1 MASSFSSS
9 SSSSSSHSSSS
20 SSSRDKHDVFI
31 SFRGEDTRDGFT
43 SFLYEALR
51 SKAIKAYMDVR
62 EFETGDGISPTLM
75 NAIKESKIS
84 VIIFS
89 KNYASSTW
97 CLNELVQILKCKERN
112 RQIVLP
118 IFYQI
123 DAFIVRDQ
131 TESYADAFEKHEKR
145 FKDDIEKVNQWRKAL
160 KDATYLHGLDS
171 KEYRSEP
178 MFVRKIVDD
187 IWSQL
192 RKKQTSNH
200 HKDLFGIEERM
211 NKIQRLLSIG
221 STDARIIG
229 ICGMGGIGKTT
240 LASAVYQNLY
250 PLFEGHC
257 FLENVREVSAGH
269 SRYKLLTELFND
281 RAIQSLDTPFV
292 VSPFIGGRFRGKK
305 VLIVLDDVDSSTNL
319 EAIIKGYEE
328 VAPGSRIIVTSRD
341 AHVLRNVT
349 KQIYEVR
356 ELDGNESLDLFCF
369 HAFKK
374 ERPAEDFRRQSVRVV
389 RYAYGNP
396 LALKVLGCFLYSR
409 PIEEWKSALEK
420 LKMVPHNDIQKVL
433 RISYEGLDDMQKD
446 MFFDIACFF
455 ARPYFT
461 MFRRNAVE
469 SIQGSSSAKIDI
481 SVLEEKSLITIR
493 GNDQEIT
500 MHNLLQQMGLMMVSE
515 EHKEPG
521 NRSRLWIPEDVS
533 HVLETAS
540 GTDKIKGITLHL
552 CDLQKDVKVSPAAFP
567 KMSNLQYFQIICHK
581 NAKFRLLLPDNGH
594 GLEFPTSSK
603 LRYFCWTFYPYR
615 SFPSGLISENL
626 VQLDLAVS
634 QLVEF
639 WNADQLAPALE
650 KLKFLDLQDSKNLT
664 QIPNLSR
671 AINIERIRLARCRS
685 LVRVPSYFKNLHKLQ
700 SLDLSGCS
708 NLVDVEGLSKNLSH
722 LCLGG
727 TAIEAVPSSIGR
739 AAGLV
744 QLHLHNCERLK
755 ILPTNICK
763 LKSLQSLDLS
773 GCLNLE
779 TFPEISEPME
789 CLKHISLGG
798 TVIKGLPQS
807 SIENLNALSE
817 LDLSRCKNIEFLL
830 SDLCCLR
837 NIDKL
842 VRLNVSYCENLES
855 IPELPPCLKYL
866 EVRLCRNL
874 KSIQKLPSSLRILD
888 ATDCDTLETISS
900 WGRTPLL
907 EEQSCFL
914 LMSCS
919 YRFDNCQRLDQN
931 LTSNIIPHAASLEI
945 LCAAR
950 SPRKLETDCDH
961 RLSILFCYPGDTIPY
976 YFISHID
983 PVTSKNFELP
993 SNWCVANFLGFAFC
1007 FVLNFSEVTREKLFD
1022 RIKFQCVVCFMTNDG
1037 DVENSYKVPVKSDF
1051 QCSTLNSDHVLILY
1065 NHDLCYKNLQEN
1077 FGANW
1082 SSISTFTK
1090 AYFKYQLSFVGSQGS
1105 DFQKIDGCLRHLAI
1119 PKMITKRGVW
1129 LIYDQEDGAKLMDI
1143 DQNYRVSGGNTH
1155 EFPPTK
1161 SKLVAK
1167 L

>member
-1 MASSFSSS
+1 M
-9 SSSSSSHSSSS
+9 SSSS

-31 SFRGEDTRDGFT
+31 SFRGKDTRDGFT
-43 SFLYEALR
+43 SFLYEELR

-62 EFETGDGISPTLM
+62 EFETGDEISPGLEK
-75 NAIKESKIS
+75 AIKESKIS

-97 CLNELVQILKCKERN
+97 CLNELVQILECKERN

-131 TESYADAFEKHEKR
+131 TESYAVAFEKHEER
-145 FKDDIEKVNQWRKAL
+145 FKDDIKKVNQWRKAL

-171 KEYRSEP
+171 KEYRSGP
-178 MFVRKIVDD
+178 MLVRKIVDD

-200 HKDLFGIEERM
+200 HNKELFGIEERI
-211 NKIQRLLSIG
+211 NKIERLLSIG

-240 LASAVYQNLY
+240 LASIIFRKLNH
-250 PLFEGHC
+250 LFEGRC
-257 FLENVREVSAGH
+257 FLKNVREASGH
-269 SRYKLLTELFND
+269 RLDELRNELLTELFND
-281 RAIQSLDTPFV
+281 RAIQTLDTPFV
-292 VSPFIGGRFRGKK
+292 VSPFIGDRFRRKK
-305 VLIVLDDVDSSTNL
+305 VLIVLDDVDSTTNL
-319 EAIIKGYEE
+319 EALIKGYEE
-328 VAPGSRIIVTSRD
+328 VDSGSRIIVTSRD
-341 AHVLRNVT
+341 AHVLKNVT
-349 KQIYEVR
+349 EHIYEVR
-356 ELDGNESLDLFCF
+356 ELDVYESLDLFLL

-374 ERPAEDFRRQSVRVV
+374 ERPAKDYQVLSERVTC
-389 RYAYGNP
+389 YAYGNP
-396 LALKVLGCFLYSR
+396 LALKVLGRSLHTR
-409 PIEEWKSALEK
+409 PIEEWESALRK
-420 LKMVPHNDIQKVL
+420 LKMVPDKDIQKVL

-446 MFFDIACFF
+446 MFLDIACFF
-455 ARPYFT
+455 LCPYFT

-493 GNDQEIT
+493 GDDQEISI
-500 MHNLLQQMGLMMVSE
+500 HNLLQQMGLTIVCE
-515 EHKEPG
+515 KHKEPG
-521 NRSRLWIPEDVS
+521 NRSRLWIPEDIS

-540 GTDKIKGITLHL
+540 GTDKIKSITLHL
-552 CDLQKDVKVSPAAFP
+552 CDLQNDVKVSPAAFS
-567 KMSNLQYFQIICHK
+567 KMSNLHYFQIISHK

-594 GLEFPTSSK
+594 GLEFHPSIK
-603 LRYFCWTFYPYR
+603 LRYFCWTFYPYK
-615 SFPSGLISENL
+615 SFPSGLIPENL
-626 VQLDLAVS
+626 VRLDLTNS

-639 WNADQLAPALE
+639 WNEDQPAPALE
-650 KLKFLDLQDSKNLT
+650 KLKFLELHDSKNLT

-671 AINIERIRLARCRS
+671 AINIESICLARCRS
-685 LVRVPSYFKNLHKLQ
+685 LVQVPSYFKNLDKLR
-700 SLDLSGCS
+700 LLNLSDCS
-708 NLVDVEGLSKNLSH
+708 NLVDVEELSKNLRQLH
-722 LCLGG
+722 LGG
-727 TAIEAVPSSIGR
+727 TAIEAVPSSVGCL
-739 AAGLV
+739 AGLV
-744 QLHLHNCERLK
+744 ELKLRDCRRLK

-779 TFPEISEPME
+779 TFPEILQPME
-789 CLKHISLGG
+789 CLEHISLRG
-798 TVIKGLPQS
+798 TMIKELPQS
-807 SIENLNALSE
+807 SIENLNALSQ
-817 LDLSRCKNIEFLL
+817 LDLSCCENIEFLL
-830 SDLCCLR
+830 RDLSCLR

-866 EVRLCRNL
+866 DVRLCVNL
-874 KSIQKLPSSLRILD
+874 KSIQKLPSSLRNLD
-888 ATDCDTLETISS
+888 ARDCNTLETISS
-900 WGRTPLL
+900 WGRTPLI

-931 LTSNIIPHAASLEI
+931 LTSNIIPHAACLEI

-950 SPRKLETDCDH
+950 SPRKLETGCDR
-961 RLSILFCYPGDTIPY
+961 RLSILFCYPGDAIPN

-983 PVTSKNFELP
+983 PGNSIDIELP
-993 SNWCVANFLGFAFC
+993 SNWCDANFLGFAFC
-1007 FVLNFSEVTREKLFD
+1007 FVLNLSEAACEKLFD
-1022 RIKFQCVVCFMTNDG
+1022 HIKIQCAFCFMTDDG
-1037 DVENSYKVPVKSDF
+1037 DVEYRYKVPVKWDF

-1065 NHDLCYKNLQEN
+1065 DHDLCYKNLQEN

-1082 SSISTFTK
+1082 SSISTLTK
-1090 AYFKYQLSFVGSQGS
+1090 ASFYFRLSLHYVDGSQDS
-1105 DFQKIDGCLRHLAI
+1105 DFQEIDGWVPYLACSRCRKI
-1119 PKMITKRGVW
+1119 INKCGVW
-1129 LIYDQEDGAKLMDI
+1129 LIYDQEDGGKLMDI
-1143 DQNYRVSGGNTH
+1143 DQNSQVSGGSTH

-1161 SKLVAK
+1161 LKLVAK

>member
-1 MASSFSSS
+1 MVNMA
-9 SSSSSSHSSSS
+9 S

-43 SFLYEALR
+43 SFLYEELR
-51 SKAIKAYMDVR
+51 RKAIKAYMDVR
-62 EFETGDGISPTLM
+62 EFETGDEISPALEK
-75 NAIKESKIS
+75 AIKESKIS

-97 CLNELVQILKCKERN
+97 CLNELVQILKCKEIN
-112 RQIVLP
+112 KQIVLP
-118 IFYQI
+118 VFYQT

-131 TESYADAFEKHEKR
+131 TESYAVAFEKHEKR
-145 FKDDIEKVNQWRKAL
+145 FKDDNEKVNQWRKAL

-171 KEYRSEP
+171 KEYRSGP
-178 MFVRKIVDD
+178 MLVRKIVDD
-187 IWSQL
+187 IWLQL

-200 HKDLFGIEERM
+200 HYKGLFGIEERI
-211 NKIQRLLSIG
+211 NQVQRLLSIG

-229 ICGMGGIGKTT
+229 IYGMGGIGKTT
-240 LASAVYQNLY
+240 LASAIYQKLN

-257 FLENVREVSAGH
+257 FLENVREVSVGH
-269 SRYKLLTELFND
+269 SRYKLLTGLFND

-292 VSPFIGGRFRGKK
+292 VSSFIGDRFRRKK

-319 EAIIKGYEE
+319 EALIKGYEE
-328 VAPGSRIIVTSRD
+328 VDSGSRIIVTSRD
-341 AHVLRNVT
+341 AHVLKNVT
-349 KQIYEVR
+349 KHIYEVR
-356 ELDGNESLDLFCF
+356 ELDVYESLDLFRL

-374 ERPAEDFRRQSVRVV
+374 ERPGKDFKRQSERVV

-396 LALKVLGCFLYSR
+396 LALKVLGCFLHAR
-409 PIEEWKSALEK
+409 PIEEWKSALKK
-420 LKMVPHNDIQKVL
+420 LEMVPHNEIQKVL

-446 MFFDIACFF
+446 MFLDIACFF
-455 ARPYFT
+455 AHPCSA
-461 MFRRNAVE
+461 MFSRNVVE

-481 SVLEEKSLITIR
+481 SVLEEKSLITID
-493 GNDQEIT
+493 GVYQKIS
-500 MHNLLQQMGLMMVSE
+500 MHNLLQQMGLMMVCE

-521 NRSRLWIPEDVS
+521 NRSRLWRPKDIS

-540 GTDKIKGITLHL
+540 GTDKIKSITLHL
-552 CDLQKDVKVSPAAFP
+552 CELQKDVKVSPAAFS
-567 KMSNLQYFQIICHK
+567 KMSNLHYFQIISHK
-581 NAKFRLLLPDNGH
+581 NAKFRLLPDNGH
-594 GLEFPTSSK
+594 GFEFHPFNK
-603 LRYFCWTFYPYR
+603 LRYFCWILYPYK
-615 SFPSGLISENL
+615 SFPSGLIPENL
-626 VQLDLAVS
+626 VRLDLTNS

-639 WNADQLAPALE
+639 WNEDQPAPALE
-650 KLKFLDLQDSKNLT
+650 KLKFLDIHDSENLT

-671 AINIERIRLARCRS
+671 AISIEEICLARCRS
-685 LVRVPSYFKNLHKLQ
+685 LVQVPPYFKNLHKLQ
-700 SLDLSGCS
+700 TLNLSDCS
-708 NLVDVEGLSKNLSH
+708 NLVHVEGLSKNLSR

-727 TAIEAVPSSIGR
+727 TAIEAVPSSVGCL
-739 AAGLV
+739 AGLV
-744 QLHLHNCERLK
+744 VLKLDDCRRLK

-763 LKSLQSLDLS
+763 LKSLQSLGLS

-779 TFPEISEPME
+779 TFPEILEPIE
-789 CLKHISLGG
+789 CLKHISLRG
-798 TVIKGLPQS
+798 TMIKELPQL
-807 SIENLNALSE
+807 SIDNLIALSE
-817 LDLSRCKNIEFLL
+817 LDLGCCKNIEFLL
-830 SDLCCLR
+830 SDLCCSR

-866 EVRLCRNL
+866 DVRFCENL
-874 KSIQKLPSSLRILD
+874 KSIHKLPSSLTNLD
-888 ATDCDTLETISS
+888 ARDCIALETISS
-900 WGRTPLL
+900 WGRTPLI

-914 LMSCS
+914 DMSCS

-961 RLSILFCYPGDTIPY
+961 RLSILFCYPGDAIPN
-976 YFISHID
+976 YFVSHID
-983 PVTSKNFELP
+983 PGTSINIELP
-993 SNWCVANFLGFAFC
+993 SNWWDANFLGFAFC
-1007 FVLNFSEVTREKLFD
+1007 FVLNLSEISCEKSFDHIKIECAFS
-1022 RIKFQCVVCFMTNDG
+1022 FMTDDG
-1037 DVENSYKVPVKSDF
+1037 DVEYSYKVPVKWDF

-1065 NHDLCYKNLQEN
+1065 DNDLSYKNLQEN
-1077 FGANW
+1077 FGSNL

-1090 AYFKYQLSFVGSQGS
+1090 ASFSFRLSLHYVDVSQYSHFKEIDSSQ
-1105 DFQKIDGCLRHLAI
+1105 CR
-1119 PKMITKRGVW
+1119 KMIKKCGVW
-1129 LIYDQEDGAKLMDI
+1129 LIYDQEDGGKLMDI
-1143 DQNYRVSGGNTH
+1143 DQNYQVSGGNTH